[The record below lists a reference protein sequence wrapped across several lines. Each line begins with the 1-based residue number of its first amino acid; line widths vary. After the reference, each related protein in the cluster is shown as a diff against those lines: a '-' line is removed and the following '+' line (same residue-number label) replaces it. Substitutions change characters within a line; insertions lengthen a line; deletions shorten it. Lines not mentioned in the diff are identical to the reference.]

1 MHPGKPIVVGDS
13 HAAMWP
19 ASGQQSELGTSL
31 VNLGVGNDRVSNLIY
46 RLNRA
51 DFSKAD
57 APYIVVLVGTND
69 IKIDEEPAVI
79 VSKITAAVKILE
91 EKSANTPIFVSEV
104 FPWCEDPGSK
114 NDRVA
119 ETNELLSAQAEM
131 HGFTVISIFKD
142 LSESCSDGASKF
154 YRDRIHLNAKGYA
167 LLGRKVATSLRS
179 NE

>member
-1 MHPGKPIVVGDS
+1 MQPGKPIVVGDS

-19 ASGQQSELGTSL
+19 ASGQQRTLGTSL

-69 IKIDEEPAVI
+69 IKIDEDPTVI
-79 VSKITAAVKILE
+79 VSKIVSAVTILKA
-91 EKSANTPIFVSEV
+91 KSANTPILVSEV
-104 FPWCEDPGSK
+104 FPWCGDPGSK
-114 NDRVA
+114 NDRVGK
-119 ETNELLSAQAEM
+119 TNELLSAQAEM
-131 HGFTVISIFKD
+131 HGFSVIPIFND
-142 LSESCSDGASKF
+142 LYKSCRDGASQF
-154 YRDRIHLNAKGYA
+154 YRDRIHLNASGYA